1 MYSFTIT
8 IVTNLHDLVKF
19 GQAWEMIIQPCVLRH
34 CLALHA
40 LEPKPSST
48 RVSGLVYDAR

>member
-1 MYSFTIT
+1 MFSFTIT